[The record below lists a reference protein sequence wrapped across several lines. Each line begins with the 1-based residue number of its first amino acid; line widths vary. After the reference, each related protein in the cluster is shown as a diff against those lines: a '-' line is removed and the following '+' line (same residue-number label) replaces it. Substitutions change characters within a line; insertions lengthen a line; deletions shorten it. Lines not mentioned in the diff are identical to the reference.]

1 MSVTTDPNIAKSFA
15 GSEGKVYEAYLPK
28 SQLIE
33 QTLDGAGESEYLIKF
48 EIGRASCRER
58 VFDIV

>member
-15 GSEGKVYEAYLPK
+15 GSEGKLYEAYLPK

-48 EIGRASCRER
+48 GSGGFR
-58 VFDIV
+58 

>member
-1 MSVTTDPNIAKSFA
+1 MGERVEQVKKVVARAFPKLNDDEKFEVTSKATPNYNCIAW
-15 GSEGKVYEAYLPK
+15 AYNK
-28 SQLIE
+28 A
-33 QTLDGAGESEYLIKF
+33 D